1 MLNETLTK
9 VLEAPLLNNEKVL
22 VLRVIV
28 TSKNPCMQPNPNF
41 TSLIGYFHVPEV
53 SSDELPEAGGAP
65 LVPGVSPVAARM
77 RSNMAFKKL

>member
-28 TSKNPCMQPNPNF
+28 TSKNPCMQPNLNF
-41 TSLIGYFHVPEV
+41 TSLIGYFHEPEV
-53 SSDELPEAGGAP
+53 SSNELPEAGGAA
-65 LVPGVSPVAARM
+65 LRVSPVAARTW
-77 RSNMAFKKL
+77 STMAFKKL